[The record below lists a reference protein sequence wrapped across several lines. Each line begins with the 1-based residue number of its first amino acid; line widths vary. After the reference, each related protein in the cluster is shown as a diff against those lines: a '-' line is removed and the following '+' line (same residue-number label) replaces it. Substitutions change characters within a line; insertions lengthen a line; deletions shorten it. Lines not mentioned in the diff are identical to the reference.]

1 MKIQKNNHIPET
13 GHTYTKYRIITETC
27 ILIYKKVGFSP
38 FQVLKE
44 IKPFID
50 EDAMGKLTF
59 VGRLDPMA
67 EGNIHILW
75 SGDAEEK
82 NSITLQDKEYQIDV
96 LLGVKTD
103 TDDILGLINSVDVES
118 GFDTKDFDI
127 KVLEKFIGPFRYD
140 YPKYSSPHIKKVLKG
155 EVVELKKQDGEIYN
169 IDFLGLENI
178 SAGDLENKIFTKL
191 NQCQMEGD
199 FRLDE
204 IKIVWKNFFHKN
216 KNDFKVLSLNVKCKR
231 GTYMRVLSRELGGL
245 ALGIVRG

>member
-1 MKIQKNNHIPET
+1 MKIQKNNHIPES
-13 GHTYTKYRIITETC
+13 GHTYTKYRIITDTC

-50 EDAMGKLTF
+50 EEGRGKLTF

-75 SGDAEEK
+75 SGDVEEK
-82 NSITLQDKEYQIDV
+82 KAITLQDKEYQIEV

-103 TDDILGLINSVDVES
+103 TDDILGLIDYVDVD
-118 GFDTKDFDI
+118 GDDFDI
-127 KVLEKFIGPFRYD
+127 KVLENFIGPFHYD

-155 EVVELKKQDGEIYN
+155 ESVELKKQDGEIYSM
-169 IDFLGLENI
+169 DFLGLENV
-178 SAGDLENKIFTKL
+178 SNADLKHKIFTKL
-191 NQCQMEGD
+191 NLCQMEGD
-199 FRLDE
+199 FRLEE
-204 IKIVWKNFFHKN
+204 IKLGWKKFFKKN
-216 KNDFKVLSLNVKCKR
+216 KNNFKVLSLNVKCKR

-245 ALGIVRG
+245 ALSIVRD

>member
-1 MKIQKNNHIPET
+1 MNNQKNNNIPET
-13 GHTYTKYRIITETC
+13 GNTYTKYRLITETC
-27 ILIYKKVGFSP
+27 ILIYKKIGFSP

-44 IKPFID
+44 IKPFISD
-50 EDAMGKLTF
+50 EGKSKLTF

-82 NSITLQDKEYQIDV
+82 NNITLQDKEYQIKV

-103 TDDILGLINSVDVES
+103 TDDILGLINFVNKEI
-118 GFDTKDFDI
+118 KDFDI
-127 KVLEKFIGPFRYD
+127 KTLKNFVGPFRHD

-155 EVVELKKQDGEIYN
+155 EDIELKKQDGEIYS
-169 IDFLGLENI
+169 IDFLGIENLTN
-178 SAGDLENKIFTKL
+178 ADLKHKIFTKL
-191 NQCQMEGD
+191 NLCSMEGD

-204 IKIVWKNFFHKN
+204 IKLCWKKFFKKN
-216 KNDFKVLSLNVKCKR
+216 KKDFQILSLNVKCKR
-231 GTYMRVLSRELGGL
+231 GTYMRVLCRELGGL

>member
-1 MKIQKNNHIPET
+1 MKTLKNNHIPDT

-38 FQVLKE
+38 LQVLKE

-50 EDAMGKLTF
+50 EESRGKLTF

-75 SGDAEEK
+75 SGDADEK
-82 NSITLQDKEYQIDV
+82 NNITLQDKEYKIEV

-103 TDDILGLINSVDVES
+103 TDDILGLIDSVNMTS
-118 GFDTKDFDI
+118 GDFDI
-127 KVLEKFIGPFRYD
+127 KVLENFIGPFHYD

-155 EVVELKKQDGEIYN
+155 EEVESRKQDGEIYS
-169 IDFLGLENI
+169 IDFLGLENVSSI
-178 SAGDLENKIFTKL
+178 ELKQKIFTKL

-204 IKIVWKNFFHKN
+204 IKLGWESFFKEN
-216 KNDFKVLSLNVKCKR
+216 NDDFKVLSLNVKCKR

-245 ALGIVRG
+245 ALSIIRE